1 MSKHK
6 DHSKETKDNDKDR
19 PKQMCKLLHKGQMEE
34 LDRRSSQPT
43 VICNKCGA
51 KANDK
56 HDVCSP
62 RKK

>member
-6 DHSKETKDNDKDR
+6 ESSKHKDKDK
-19 PKQMCKLLHKGQMEE
+19 PMCKLLQKGQMEE
-34 LDRRSSQPT
+34 LDRRSSKPT
-43 VICNKCGA
+43 VVCNKCGA